1 MAIPNFAADFTWDL
15 AAYTTFACWVVYAA
29 CLGVYRLW
37 YSPIAHLP
45 GPKLA
50 ALTQYYEFYY
60 DIILGGQYTFRIV
73 EMHKQYGPVVRIS
86 PWEVHVSDH
95 DFHSELY
102 PGPHRRRHKWLF
114 WAKQVRKLPTFACHC
129 TEHLLTRCS
138 SERLVCVTDNVTAAS
153 PNSAL
158 DSGLATLDH
167 DHHRLRRTPL
177 NQFFSTKSVRNL
189 QPIIEERVDQLL
201 RRLRR
206 EGQDRPTEP
215 LDLMYPFSAYTN
227 DVINEYAFARSDHLI
242 EEPDF
247 GAATTN
253 SLLKGTHMGPIIKH
267 MNWALTLV
275 NALPESVSGRWVPG
289 WDGWLKL
296 KNDVLGQIR
305 DIKAT
310 QGTKNWELN
319 VDHPTIFHELLSSEM
334 LPDVEKQTDRLAQDG
349 QILVQG
355 GTLTTS
361 WALALAVFHLCHRPE
376 TLKKLRDELFEAIP
390 NANEVVPLAQLES
403 LPYLRAVI
411 KETLRH
417 SVGTSSRLSRIAPD
431 ESFDVA
437 DLDTGRSYH
446 IPAGTVV
453 SMSPYR
459 TIMDASIFA
468 DPLVFRPE
476 RWLNE
481 DERLDG
487 YMIMFG
493 GGTRVCLGQAL
504 AQAELHLMLAK
515 LFRRWDCEMAA
526 DYFIPMPYKGS
537 KGLRFLLEAF

>member
-1 MAIPNFAADFTWDL
+1 MAIPKSIAADFTWEL
-15 AAYTTFACWVVYAA
+15 AAYTSLACWVVYAV

-114 WAKQVRKLPTFACHC
+114 WAKQFGAPH
-129 TEHLLTRCS
+129 
-138 SERLVCVTDNVTAAS
+138 
-153 PNSAL
+153 
-158 DSGLATLDH
+158 SGLATLDH

-177 NQFFSTKSVRNL
+177 NQFFSTKGVRDL
-189 QPIIEERVDQLL
+189 QPILEERVDQLL
-201 RRLRR
+201 GRLHR
-206 EGQDRPTEP
+206 EGRDRPTEP

-227 DVINEYAFARSDHLI
+227 DVINQYAFARSDHLI

-247 GAATTN
+247 GAATID

-296 KNDVLGQIR
+296 KNDILGQIR

-310 QGTKNWELN
+310 QGTKNWELD
-319 VDHPTIFHELLSSEM
+319 VDHPTIFHELLSSEI
-334 LPDVEKQTDRLAQDG
+334 LPDVEKETDRLAQDG

-361 WALALAVFHLCHRPE
+361 WALSLAVFHLCHRPE

-390 NANEVVPLAQLES
+390 DVNEAVPLARLES
-403 LPYLRAVI
+403 LPYLRAVV

-437 DLDTGRSYH
+437 DPDTGKSYH
-446 IPAGTVV
+446 IPAGTVI

-459 TIMDASIFA
+459 TIMDASIFT
-468 DPLVFRPE
+468 DPLAFHPE

-487 YMIMFG
+487 YLIMFG

-504 AQAELHLMLAK
+504 AQAELHLMLSK
-515 LFRRWDCEMAA
+515 LFRRWGSGGEVGGDETGDRREGDVGVFKIFETTPKDCEMAS
-526 DYFIPMPYKGS
+526 DYFIPLPYKGS